1 MNQPTPPAPTAV
13 VKFEGEEVTK
23 GKTYT
28 PHEQLKFQME
38 SRKDQ
43 FMSCLPA
50 NVTFARFQAAVMTAV
65 ISNPELLRA
74 DRVSLM
80 LAAIKCA
87 SDGLVPDNR
96 EAAFV
101 IFNAKLGEDAQG
113 KAIWGSRVQYMPMM
127 HGLVKKILRA
137 GFVVSVTAEIVYE
150 IDRRLGTFKDYRGDR
165 NEIVHEPYYGA
176 EERGPIIAAYC
187 IAVMRDGTKAKMVM
201 PYVDIEKVR
210 KVSKSGSMNDYDVK
224 KSPGS
229 KVGDPKGIWKDW
241 PEEMAKKTVF
251 RRLSKWLPQS
261 AEEIDRLFENDDTI
275 DALGFDDEAA
285 PTVGDKPLTATERA
299 AASADAEAADKPPQ
313 IEHDKQP
320 DLKDVLAQKGF
331 EKPQPEPVIVTVGDQ
346 SNLQPSAN
354 GIVHATIVMGPEDV
368 AGSFESFVDEN
379 GEPPPPPP
387 ASPKV
392 SILETILKK
401 IEAAKDLEDLDKM
414 WNGEIADFM
423 KYLNKIDTQQ
433 AISSYG
439 EKSKSFSPKPAPI
452 VYPQW
457 PAGLQKPKPLGTIEL
472 SIKVATTRDEVA
484 AAMEDFSEDIE
495 RFRHTNPDAFAL
507 IGKLRDKKLEEF
519 PA

>member
-1 MNQPTPPAPTAV
+1 MNQPAPTAPTAV

-275 DALGFDDEAA
+275 DALGFADEAA

-299 AASADAEAADKPPQ
+299 SAAADAEAADNPPQ

-320 DLKDVLAQKGF
+320 DLKDVLQKGF

-346 SNLQPSAN
+346 SNLQPPAN

-387 ASPKV
+387 ASPAV
-392 SILETILKK
+392 KK
-401 IEAAKDLEDLDKM
+401 EEPA
-414 WNGEIADFM
+414 
-423 KYLNKIDTQQ
+423 
-433 AISSYG
+433 
-439 EKSKSFSPKPAPI
+439 KPAPI

-457 PAGLQKPKPLGTIEL
+457 PAGLQKPKPLGTIEI